1 MKRVFTL
8 LALVSLVVSGVSAQN
23 LRKTWDFREGF
34 SQKTV
39 NALKADQEEFGDTK
53 YWRNY
58 ESDATK
64 ADEQHFWNA
73 SGDFKNDKGYA
84 CTHSGG
90 KETVIPE
97 LEGLSLGAKAAKKF
111 VITYNGATK
120 DGYEGSPNGKHP
132 YGPSYIWLNGK
143 SETFSFQAK
152 CGQKIRI
159 GVESHSNSQDRGIS
173 LSTDNGSLELVEGN
187 PVPTFYTDCAWE
199 LNGDE
204 ESVATLTVKTTNGC
218 HIYYI
223 IVGEGDAP
231 AEKDKVAY
239 LYSGD
244 LAADNAFA
252 ALKANEEID
261 VVPFDVT
268 GDVSSVNTVEGLRA
282 FTATVISSSVPA
294 DNAIVP
300 VLKDI
305 IPFVPVL
312 NLNPA
317 LYGVW
322 GFGEAVPTN
331 DIFGNIL
338 DKKNSLFE
346 NAEVVEE
353 EDVAG
358 IVFTN
363 GVGITGLKLAGRFAN
378 DAIIAT
384 TMSDPEI
391 VAIHAHNI
399 YHNGY
404 IYLPYTVE
412 AAADAYPSSLVLLN
426 NAINMLKD
434 SKSDITA
441 VGAPRITVEY
451 KDKNTNVTIEA
462 LPSSLPD
469 AQIFY
474 TIDGTDP
481 TLESTKYEGVLNFT
495 EPVTVKAV
503 AIAEGYTLSEVATKE
518 VEIKEQPKTP
528 AISFEAQEGMSVVT
542 ITGETEGADLWYNFS
557 EVVDTTKSMKYTE
570 PFILKENKTVT
581 AFAVAGGAVF
591 SEPVSQRVVI
601 KNAVVRIDQVAH
613 FDANKEA
620 WNAKGEEAQ
629 SSSTTYY
636 FSWGKSAA
644 SIYDETAE
652 PTIDEN
658 DSIIYPERDYE
669 FQLPIAESGQG
680 WQIRSKGQV
689 MIYQVLSV
697 GKDPGNAEGYNPATS
712 ADVSDLIT
720 ANDIQFGGKTSGQPC
735 TGAIESTIT
744 FQAPFDI
751 LTFIGTASGNEAKL
765 AIQVSTDGNTWT
777 QTDDTI
783 VVANEKRLW
792 SKYVRSY
799 EGNDQ
804 VYVRLTQVGG
814 STGAQCYDIYV
825 MTAGEKSAELKKQ
838 MDEEFESVMG
848 IENVVVREV
857 KKTGIYN
864 LNGQRLS
871 APVKGVNIIDGRKV
885 IIR

>member
-294 DNAIVP
+294 DNATI
-300 VLKDI
+300 
-305 IPFVPVL
+305 
-312 NLNPA
+312 
-317 LYGVW
+317 
-322 GFGEAVPTN
+322 
-331 DIFGNIL
+331 
-338 DKKNSLFE
+338 
-346 NAEVVEE
+346 
-353 EDVAG
+353 
-358 IVFTN
+358 
-363 GVGITGLKLAGRFAN
+363 
-378 DAIIAT
+378 
-384 TMSDPEI
+384 
-391 VAIHAHNI
+391 
-399 YHNGY
+399 
-404 IYLPYTVE
+404 
-412 AAADAYPSSLVLLN
+412 
-426 NAINMLKD
+426 ML
-434 SKSDITA
+434 
-441 VGAPRITVEY
+441 
-451 KDKNTNVTIEA
+451 
-462 LPSSLPD
+462 
-469 AQIFY
+469 
-474 TIDGTDP
+474 
-481 TLESTKYEGVLNFT
+481 
-495 EPVTVKAV
+495 
-503 AIAEGYTLSEVATKE
+503 
-518 VEIKEQPKTP
+518 
-528 AISFEAQEGMSVVT
+528 SFR
-542 ITGETEGADLWYNFS
+542 Y
-557 EVVDTTKSMKYTE
+557 
-570 PFILKENKTVT
+570 
-581 AFAVAGGAVF
+581 
-591 SEPVSQRVVI
+591 
-601 KNAVVRIDQVAH
+601 
-613 FDANKEA
+613 
-620 WNAKGEEAQ
+620 
-629 SSSTTYY
+629 
-636 FSWGKSAA
+636 
-644 SIYDETAE
+644 
-652 PTIDEN
+652 
-658 DSIIYPERDYE
+658 
-669 FQLPIAESGQG
+669 
-680 WQIRSKGQV
+680 
-689 MIYQVLSV
+689 
-697 GKDPGNAEGYNPATS
+697 
-712 ADVSDLIT
+712 
-720 ANDIQFGGKTSGQPC
+720 
-735 TGAIESTIT
+735 
-744 FQAPFDI
+744 
-751 LTFIGTASGNEAKL
+751 
-765 AIQVSTDGNTWT
+765 
-777 QTDDTI
+777 
-783 VVANEKRLW
+783 
-792 SKYVRSY
+792 
-799 EGNDQ
+799 
-804 VYVRLTQVGG
+804 
-814 STGAQCYDIYV
+814 
-825 MTAGEKSAELKKQ
+825 
-838 MDEEFESVMG
+838 
-848 IENVVVREV
+848 
-857 KKTGIYN
+857 
-864 LNGQRLS
+864 
-871 APVKGVNIIDGRKV
+871 
-885 IIR
+885 

>member
-1 MKRVFTL
+1 M
-8 LALVSLVVSGVSAQN
+8 
-23 LRKTWDFREGF
+23 
-34 SQKTV
+34 
-39 NALKADQEEFGDTK
+39 
-53 YWRNY
+53 
-58 ESDATK
+58 
-64 ADEQHFWNA
+64 
-73 SGDFKNDKGYA
+73 
-84 CTHSGG
+84 
-90 KETVIPE
+90 
-97 LEGLSLGAKAAKKF
+97 
-111 VITYNGATK
+111 
-120 DGYEGSPNGKHP
+120 
-132 YGPSYIWLNGK
+132 
-143 SETFSFQAK
+143 
-152 CGQKIRI
+152 
-159 GVESHSNSQDRGIS
+159 
-173 LSTDNGSLELVEGN
+173 
-187 PVPTFYTDCAWE
+187 
-199 LNGDE
+199 
-204 ESVATLTVKTTNGC
+204 
-218 HIYYI
+218 
-223 IVGEGDAP
+223 
-231 AEKDKVAY
+231 
-239 LYSGD
+239 
-244 LAADNAFA
+244 
-252 ALKANEEID
+252 KANEEID

-469 AQIFY
+469 AQVFY

-652 PTIDEN
+652 P
-658 DSIIYPERDYE
+658 R
-669 FQLPIAESGQG
+669 AA
-680 WQIRSKGQV
+680 R
-689 MIYQVLSV
+689 
-697 GKDPGNAEGYNPATS
+697 
-712 ADVSDLIT
+712 
-720 ANDIQFGGKTSGQPC
+720 
-735 TGAIESTIT
+735 
-744 FQAPFDI
+744 
-751 LTFIGTASGNEAKL
+751 
-765 AIQVSTDGNTWT
+765 
-777 QTDDTI
+777 
-783 VVANEKRLW
+783 
-792 SKYVRSY
+792 
-799 EGNDQ
+799 
-804 VYVRLTQVGG
+804 
-814 STGAQCYDIYV
+814 
-825 MTAGEKSAELKKQ
+825 AGRFVQKA
-838 MDEEFESVMG
+838 
-848 IENVVVREV
+848 R
-857 KKTGIYN
+857 
-864 LNGQRLS
+864 
-871 APVKGVNIIDGRKV
+871 
-885 IIR
+885 